1 MDVTVDVQRCR
12 AAAADARSDKVVKS
26 DEIEDRLEMLRV
38 VEVIEPLGTPDAVGI
53 VREEWWKDE
62 REVVEDG
69 ENGALDEVFDLIVGT
84 VMIDTPQAR
93 SRRYRTRRL

>member
-1 MDVTVDVQRCR
+1 MDVTIDIQWYRSTTVDT
-12 AAAADARSDKVVKS
+12 RSDKVIEG

-69 ENGALDEVFDLIVGT
+69 ENGALDEVFELIVGA

-93 SRRYRTRRL
+93 SRW